1 MSFHGS
7 ITNIERL
14 PESNERIARIIERP
28 DALDE
33 GAEWVVEIRAMG
45 THWNSRSRLA
55 EFDRDALR
63 FAYQSM
69 SDDANPF
76 STTWSAPCS
85 PRLRSGQRHYFK
97 MLTARAMTSATVITE
112 MRACVSIVNFAHR
125 VMGITSVGLNAIAFV
140 DDTYR

>member
-33 GAEWVVEIRAMG
+33 SAEWVVEIRAMG

-69 SDDANPF
+69 SETRTPSRPRGARRAAPDCEAVNG
-76 STTWSAPCS
+76 TTSRC
-85 PRLRSGQRHYFK
+85 
-97 MLTARAMTSATVITE
+97 
-112 MRACVSIVNFAHR
+112 
-125 VMGITSVGLNAIAFV
+125 
-140 DDTYR
+140 